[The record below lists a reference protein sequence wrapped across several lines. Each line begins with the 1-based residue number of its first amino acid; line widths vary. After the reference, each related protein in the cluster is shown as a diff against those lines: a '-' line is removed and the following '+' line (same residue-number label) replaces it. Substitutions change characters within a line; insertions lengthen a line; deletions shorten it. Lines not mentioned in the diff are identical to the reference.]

1 MTIRVALHHKTHYTF
16 DRAVNLS
23 PHEVRL
29 RPAAHCRTPIESYS
43 LTVKPAKHFINWQQ
57 DPYGNWLARLVFPE
71 PSNELSIE
79 VDLVADMTVINPFD
93 FFVESYAE
101 KFPFT
106 YTADNQRELTAYLE
120 KEPAGPLVSAWIDY
134 ARQNLIRPG
143 MATIDFLVALNQK
156 LQHDIRYLIRME
168 AGVQTPEHTLQS
180 GQGSC
185 RDSAWLLV
193 QILRNF
199 GIAARFASG
208 YLIQLAADQK
218 ALDGPSGTDK
228 DFTDLHAWC
237 EAYLPG
243 AGWVGFDPTSGLMAG
258 EGHIPLACTAIPSS
272 AAPVSGYTDRCESV
286 LDFQMTVTRIH
297 EDPRVTKPYSETQ
310 WQAITALGESVDAE
324 LKTGDV
330 RLTMGGEPTFVSIDD
345 MDGPEWNYT
354 AMSPKK
360 FELANKLIQR
370 LKPRFAPGAMLHFGQ
385 GKWYPGEPL
394 PRWALSCYWRHDG
407 QPIWRDESLIA
418 FAAAAK
424 PATHADAKAFA
435 QLLPTQLGLAAGYAI
450 PAFESVW
457 RTIRDETSLPAN
469 VDPLDP
475 DLKKPA
481 ARGKLLNQLAGQI
494 GDAVGY
500 VLPLK
505 TVVPAPTGKKKTP
518 APYTGTEWLSSE
530 WPLKTRH
537 LFLLEGDSPIG
548 FRLPLSSLPFV
559 VPEDVEAI
567 VEVDPFEDQS
577 ALPAAGKAVP
587 KKAAA
592 EKRAAAE
599 LKMGESARDIVRT
612 ALCVEV
618 RGGILHVFMPP
629 LERLEDYL
637 ELVAAL
643 EATAQQLKLPIRIE
657 GYTPPNDK
665 RINKFAITPDPGV
678 IEVNIH
684 PAKTWAELAANTH
697 TLYAEARLTRLGT
710 EKFMLDG
717 RHTGTGGG
725 NHVTV
730 GGVTPADSPLL
741 RRPDLLRSLITYW
754 QNHPAL
760 SYLFSGM
767 FIGPTS
773 QSPRVDE
780 ARDDTLYEL
789 EIAFEQ
795 MDEKTQSGEESLTPW
810 LVDRLLRNF
819 LIDLTG
825 NTHRA
830 EFSIDK
836 LYSPD
841 GPPGRLG
848 LLEFRA
854 FEMPPHPQMSLAQM
868 LLLRSLIARFWKTP
882 YRAPLIR
889 WGTELHDRFMLP
901 YFVAQD
907 MKMVVDDLN
916 AAGYPFAFDWFAP
929 FLEFRFP
936 RYGTVAYQGVEL
948 ELRQAIEP
956 WHVLGEEMAG
966 SGTSRYVD
974 SSVERMQVK
983 VSGMT
988 SNRHIVSC
996 NGRVVP
1002 MTPTGIPGEF
1012 VAGVRYRAWA
1022 PPSALHPTIGIQA
1035 PLVFDIVDTW
1045 AQRSVG
1051 GCTYHVA
1058 HPGGRSYAT
1067 FPVNAN
1073 EAEARRVAR
1082 FQKIGHTPGPMG
1094 VKAEGRNPAF
1104 PFTLD
1109 LRRQPDFDGAHYMHG
1124 RPAEQ

>member
-16 DRAVNLS
+16 DRAVNVS

-29 RPAAHCRTPIESYS
+29 RPASHCRTPIESYS
-43 LTVKPAKHFINWQQ
+43 IKVKPAKHFLNWQQ

-71 PSNELSIE
+71 MSNELSIE

-93 FFVESYAE
+93 FFVEKYAE
-101 KFPFT
+101 KFPFD
-106 YTADNQRELTAYLE
+106 YTADNKRELTAYLE
-120 KEPAGPLVSAWIDY
+120 TEPVGPRVAAWIKN
-134 ARQNLIRPG
+134 ARANLLKPG
-143 MATIDFLVALNQK
+143 MVTIDFLVALNIQ
-156 LQHDIRYLIRME
+156 LQHDIAYLIRME
-168 AGVQTPEHTLQS
+168 PGVQTPEYTLES
-180 GQGSC
+180 AQGSC

-208 YLIQLAADQK
+208 YLIQLVADQK
-218 ALDGPSGTDK
+218 SLDGPSGTDK

-243 AGWVGFDPTSGLMAG
+243 AGWVGLDPTSGLLAG

-272 AAPVSGYTDRCESV
+272 AAPVSGFTDKCEST
-286 LDFQMTVTRIH
+286 LDFAMTVTRIH
-297 EDPRVTKPYSETQ
+297 EDPRVTKPYSDVQ
-310 WQAITALGESVDAE
+310 WQAISKLGDVIDGE
-324 LKTGDV
+324 LKKGDV

-345 MDGPEWNYT
+345 MEGAEWNIT
-354 AMSPKK
+354 ALSPKK
-360 FELANKLIQR
+360 FELAIDLLQR
-370 LKPRFAPGAMLHFGQ
+370 LRPRFSPASLLHFGQ

-394 PRWALSCYWRHDG
+394 PRWALSSYWRRDGEPVWHD
-407 QPIWRDESLIA
+407 DSLIA
-418 FAAAAK
+418 FAKARVPVPKEAAR
-424 PATHADAKAFA
+424 AFA
-435 QLLPTQLGLAAGYAI
+435 QQLSQNLGLHADYAI
-450 PAFESVW
+450 PAYESVW
-457 RTIRDETSLPAN
+457 KTIRDEASLPVN
-469 VDPLDP
+469 IDLLNP
-475 DLKKPA
+475 DLKHPA
-481 ARGKLLNQLAGQI
+481 ARAKLLAQLAGQI

-505 TVVPAPTGKKKTP
+505 VVEQAPLKKKVAAPT
-518 APYTGTEWLSSE
+518 EWASSL
-530 WPLKTRH
+530 WPMQAKH

-548 FRLPLSSLPFV
+548 FRLPLASLPV
-559 VPEDVEAI
+559 VASEDVEAI
-567 VEVDPFEDQS
+567 IPIDPFETKDALAKSAKQVAAKVLIASAPKQS
-577 ALPAAGKAVP
+577 TIKV
-587 KKAAA
+587 
-592 EKRAAAE
+592 
-599 LKMGESARDIVRT
+599 GESAKDIVRT

-618 RGGILHVFMPP
+618 REGILYVFAPP
-629 LERLEDYL
+629 VAKLDDYL
-637 ELVAAL
+637 ALVSAI
-643 EATAQQLKLPIRIE
+643 EATAAALKQPVRIE
-657 GYTPPNDK
+657 GYAPPTDE
-665 RINKFAITPDPGV
+665 RINKFALTPDPGV

-684 PAKTWAELAANTH
+684 PAISWDQLVANTH
-697 TLYAEARLTRLGT
+697 ILYEEARQTRLGT

-730 GGVTPADSPLL
+730 GGATPAESPML

-773 QSPRVDE
+773 QSPRADE

-795 MDEKTQSGEESLTPW
+795 MDEKAKSGEESLQPW

-841 GPPGRLG
+841 GPTGRLG
-848 LLEFRA
+848 ILEFRA

-868 LLLRSLIARFWKTP
+868 LLLRTLIARFWKTP

-907 MKMVVDDLN
+907 MKSVVDDLN
-916 AAGYPFAFDWFAP
+916 QAGYAFEFDWFLP

-966 SGTSRYVD
+966 TNTSRYVD
-974 SSVERMQVK
+974 SSVERMQIK
-983 VSGMT
+983 VTGMT
-988 SNRHIVSC
+988 TNRHVVTC

-1002 MTPTGIPGEF
+1002 MTPTGIPGEYI
-1012 VAGVRYRAWA
+1012 AGVRYRAWA
-1022 PPSALHPTIGIQA
+1022 PPSALHPTIGVQA
-1035 PLVFDIVDTW
+1035 PLVFDLVDTW
-1045 AQRSVG
+1045 AARSVG
-1051 GCTYHVA
+1051 GCTYHVV
-1058 HPGGRSYAT
+1058 HPGGRSYET

-1082 FQKIGHTPGPMG
+1082 FQKIGHTPGPMS
-1094 VKAEGRNPAF
+1094 VKLEGRNSAF

-1109 LRRQPDFDGAHYMHG
+1109 LRKKPDFDGAQNLVV
-1124 RPAEQ
+1124 RPGEQ